1 MNSSNNSK
9 FKNLDELKARMAAK
23 NSGGGFGG
31 AGGAGG
37 GGGFGGGGF
46 GGGFTGKIPKQEKVT
61 YVYDDEKA
69 PGKMFDFD
77 MDQVDKSLM
86 PPKDITKPIMVCC
99 VGVLCIIFGCFIGW
113 CWQGVL
119 ADRASVNERIDVAK
133 KIEDTV
139 LPKINA
145 FQSYAQVWKQR
156 SESLGAG
163 VLEYN
168 HDFFNDVISNYKS
181 KNFILDV
188 STDLNVADGNVISMA
203 SNATNNP
210 LSDLRGFGAGT
221 TLLGV
226 LLDSH
231 IKQTNADMAEI
242 QALLGK
248 SSATDKHIVY
258 ALKVDPAKM
267 IAITGSIYSNPPV
280 ERTDRMVEAFTS
292 TEIYQVKRAITDDR
306 EASEVFKQMI
316 ESGKLTAEEAK
327 ARTYSEADDVLKKWA
342 KEKAAKDA
350 KAGKKVD
357 QVAEFY
363 TDPNLVLPKRLIYV
377 IEDRNGASQYVFA
390 DEIILLNREKLFSES
405 ANALERYRK
414 RMIQILAILG
424 EIEKSTDGLQN
435 RLHIIATE
443 EKL

>member
-23 NSGGGFGG
+23 NSGGGGGFGGG
-31 AGGAGG
+31 AGGFGGG
-37 GGGFGGGGF
+37 GGGFGGGF
-46 GGGFTGKIPKQEKVT
+46 SGKVPKQSKEIIIQDEEKG
-61 YVYDDEKA
+61 

-86 PPKDITKPIMVCC
+86 PPKDNTKPIMVCF
-99 VGVLCIIFGCFIGW
+99 VGVICLIFGCFIGW

-119 ADRASVNERIDVAK
+119 ADRASVNERIKVAGTV
-133 KIEDTV
+133 EDTV
-139 LPKINA
+139 QPKIDA
-145 FQSYAQVWKQR
+145 FQTFAQVWKQR

-168 HDFFNDVISNYKS
+168 HDFYDNVIKTYKS

-188 STDLNVADGNVISMA
+188 STDLPKGTITMA
-203 SNATNNP
+203 SNSAQNP

-221 TLLGV
+221 TLLGA

-231 IKQTNADMAEI
+231 IQQTDADMDEI
-242 QALLGK
+242 QTLLGQ
-248 SSATDKHIVY
+248 SSATDRHIVY
-258 ALKVDPAKM
+258 ALKVDAAQLLTLTEM
-267 IAITGSIYSNPPV
+267 GS
-280 ERTDRMVEAFTS
+280 DRFLKAFTC
-292 TEIYQVKRAITDDR
+292 TQVYQVKRAITDDT
-306 EASEVFKQMI
+306 EASKIFQQMI
-316 ESGKLTAEEAK
+316 DSGKVPADQVK
-327 ARTYSEADDVLKKWA
+327 ARTYSEEEDVQKKKA
-342 KEKAAKDA
+342 KEKAAKAA

-357 QVAEFY
+357 EVAEIT
-363 TDPNLVLPKRLIYV
+363 TDPNLVLPKRLIYEIV
-377 IEDRNGASQYVFA
+377 DKSGASQNVFA
-390 DEIILLNREKLFSES
+390 DEVILIGRDKLFAES

-424 EIEKSTDGLQN
+424 EIEKTTDGLQN

-443 EKL
+443 EPL